1 MVKVAKRPD
10 TQKKPLAKIPS
21 NCLIEIVLWRNKHIE
36 RGKKNQGRQ
45 KKPAAKNLDFDCT
58 INLWLVSHYTSYVLT
73 F

>member
-36 RGKKNQGRQ
+36 RGKKTRGGEKTQRQ
-45 KKPAAKNLDFDCT
+45 KNPIST
-58 INLWLVSHYTSYVLT
+58 V
-73 F
+73 